1 MSDETARHYAENL
14 IRSGYGKVPTM
25 KKESSIHECE
35 PWEMLEK
42 GDGGYYCGAC
52 GKDKAGPVKSAA
64 EVWNEAIEAARKELA
79 EATQYGGPHGQSQRK
94 VSGWTT
100 AAQRVATIRNPYTDT
115 GIPARESEEWKALVV
130 SAENLGR
137 AVAEFQ
143 NAKDDYTTLYPKDS
157 SAHQ

>member
-1 MSDETARHYAENL
+1 MTE
-14 IRSGYGKVPTM
+14 
-25 KKESSIHECE
+25 
-35 PWEMLEK
+35 
-42 GDGGYYCGAC
+42 
-52 GKDKAGPVKSAA
+52 KSAA
-64 EVWNEAIEAARKELA
+64 DVWNEAVAAAAASLLT
-79 EATQYGGPHGQSQRK
+79 ATEYGGAHGQRMRRPSNFGR
-94 VSGWTT
+94 
-100 AAQRVATIRNPYTDT
+100 AATHVQMIPNPYTDT